1 MSRPLPFHLYPF
13 PMIWPPVTSRSPDAP
28 PLQASSCLYPMIPT
42 LLLFQVRRLHKAV
55 LKESLWISMMDKA
68 MMIFLSS

>member
-13 PMIWPPVTSRSPDAP
+13 RMIWPPVTSRSLDPL

-42 LLLFQVRRLHKAV
+42 LLLLQVRRLHKAV